1 MHEFNMARLTA
12 GAAAIAIARRRYRSL
27 RIAQV
32 LCRFIELVVRRRR
45 ARCQPEGASMNFS
58 LLTCDRNTHLKIV
71 AVALVAA
78 IVIAVGGIHVR
89 VRDADSRTATTT
101 SGMVVKAGKP
111 AVYSTRNDSVVR

>member
-1 MHEFNMARLTA
+1 MK
-12 GAAAIAIARRRYRSL
+12 
-27 RIAQV
+27 
-32 LCRFIELVVRRRR
+32 
-45 ARCQPEGASMNFS
+45 NFS
-58 LLTCDRNTHLKIV
+58 LFTCDRNTHLKIV

-89 VRDADSRTATTT
+89 VGDAGATT